1 LDAEVLETL
10 VRLSGRQQHLGD
22 KFQPFLHNLS
32 QQHLDEEFRIIEV
45 SDCLVKGVHNQKG
58 VVLKRLARAKVPKSY
73 LLTYLVS

>member
-1 LDAEVLETL
+1 LYREYLDAEVLETL
-10 VRLSGRQQHLGD
+10 VRLSGR
-22 KFQPFLHNLS
+22 